1 MNIKIKSY
9 KDINVDKWNKLV
21 RKTSSFEGQYLS
33 YEFITSASKKWSAFI
48 LDDYT
53 SAFAFTHDNKLG
65 YNVVFQPFFTRYF
78 SFVGDFNNKF
88 ISYVFDYLKENYKY
102 VNINLP
108 FKVDI
113 NQYACSSYNFQKL
126 DLNKSYKSLH
136 DSYSANVK
144 RILKK
149 KKGLVIEQSL
159 DVNGFIKVFKNTVGN
174 RLNYK
179 KENYSALS
187 LIIDSIISNSS
198 NEFLQIKIKEE
209 VLAFAIFFKN
219 KDVVNFFKG
228 AVTENGKKLGAMQ
241 FLIDH
246 YISKNANTKM
256 HLDFGGSNV
265 KSVADF
271 YRKFGAEDSVYY
283 NYYYDNLPITAKAL
297 KELRNFFRKI

>member
-1 MNIKIKSY
+1 MNINIISY

-21 RKTSSFEGQYLS
+21 RKTNSFEGQYLS
-33 YEFITSASKKWSAFI
+33 FEFITSASKNWSAFI

-53 SAFAFTHDNKLG
+53 SAFAFNHDDKMG
-65 YNVVFQPFFTRYF
+65 CKVVFQPFFTRYF
-78 SFVGDFNNKF
+78 SFVGDFNGEF
-88 ISYVFDYLKENYKY
+88 ISHVFDYLKENFKY

-108 FKVDI
+108 FKVDV
-113 NQYACSSYNFQKL
+113 NQYACSGCNFQKL

-136 DSYSANVK
+136 DSYSTNVK

-149 KKGLVIEQSL
+149 KSGLVIEKSS
-159 DVNGFIKVFKNTVGN
+159 DAKGFIKLFKNTVGN
-174 RLNYK
+174 RLNYR

-187 LIIDSIISNSS
+187 LIISSIISNSS
-198 NEFLQIKIKEE
+198 NECLQIKIKEE
-209 VLAFAIFFKN
+209 ILAYAIFFKN
-219 KDVVNFFKG
+219 NNVVNFFKG

-246 YISKNANTKM
+246 FISKNANTKM
-256 HLDFGGSNV
+256 YLDFGGSNI

-283 NYYYDNLPITAKAL
+283 NYHYENLPFTIKAL
-297 KELRNFFRKI
+297 KEFRNFFKNF

>member
-9 KDINVDKWNKLV
+9 KNINVDKWNKLV

-149 KKGLVIEQSL
+149 KKV
-159 DVNGFIKVFKNTVGN
+159 
-174 RLNYK
+174 
-179 KENYSALS
+179 
-187 LIIDSIISNSS
+187 
-198 NEFLQIKIKEE
+198 
-209 VLAFAIFFKN
+209 
-219 KDVVNFFKG
+219 
-228 AVTENGKKLGAMQ
+228 
-241 FLIDH
+241 
-246 YISKNANTKM
+246 
-256 HLDFGGSNV
+256 
-265 KSVADF
+265 
-271 YRKFGAEDSVYY
+271 
-283 NYYYDNLPITAKAL
+283 
-297 KELRNFFRKI
+297 